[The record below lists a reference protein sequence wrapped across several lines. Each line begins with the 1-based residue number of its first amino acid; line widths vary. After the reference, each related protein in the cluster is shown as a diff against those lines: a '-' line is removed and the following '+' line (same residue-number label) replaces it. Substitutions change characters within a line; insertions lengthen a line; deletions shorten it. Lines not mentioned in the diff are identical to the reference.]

1 MILHIW
7 RNIYLFIAS
16 FFQVKIESKL
26 DGRAKRIL
34 LEGRTI
40 DVVTTKSEI
49 QKYFTDIQ
57 LEKSRKL
64 EDRLMNKEIQWRFKD
79 SGGQWVDYG
88 DDLNPLIERA
98 LQEKKSHR
106 ILDLEDGKIR
116 IHFGTM
122 KEQDVNGVTADVD
135 VERVDLKKGDYFFK
149 GQNGKNMV
157 KLFFIDMFCGLF

>member
-1 MILHIW
+1 MDKH
-7 RNIYLFIAS
+7 LFIAS
-16 FFQVKIESKL
+16 FFQVKIEPRL
-26 DGRAKRIL
+26 DGRAKRIQ

-79 SGGQWVDYG
+79 SGGQWVEYG
-88 DDLNPLIERA
+88 DELNPLIERTY
-98 LQEKKSHR
+98 QENKPYR
-106 ILDLEDGKIR
+106 NLDLHDGKIR

-122 KEQDVNGVTADVD
+122 KERDVNGVKLDVD
-135 VERVDLKKGDYFFK
+135 VERVDLKKGDYLNKLKVFLK
-149 GQNGKNMV
+149 GKMV
-157 KLFFIDMFCGLF
+157 KTW

>member
-1 MILHIW
+1 MDKH
-7 RNIYLFIAS
+7 LFIAS
-16 FFQVKIESKL
+16 FFQVKIEPRL
-26 DGRAKRIL
+26 DGRAKRIQ

-79 SGGQWVDYG
+79 SGGQWVEYG
-88 DDLNPLIERA
+88 DELNPLIERTY
-98 LQEKKSHR
+98 QENKPYR
-106 ILDLEDGKIR
+106 NLDLHDGKIR

-122 KEQDVNGVTADVD
+122 KERDVNGVKLDVD
-135 VERVDLKKGDYFFK
+135 VERVDLKKGDYLKCSPFLRFFK
-149 GQNGKNMV
+149 A
-157 KLFFIDMFCGLF
+157 KL